1 MRSSTA
7 LLLFLSASFFS
18 GVASADASTQAVGT
32 NPKESAY
39 WQKIDTLGEATPRHE
54 SSAVLIDNDL
64 YVFGGRGDRPLQ
76 VLNLETRRWKT
87 LTAPPLEIH
96 HAQGLVHNG
105 RIFIVSGLTGQFPEE
120 PALEHVYIYD
130 PVTDAWSK
138 GPRIPQERRRGAS
151 GVVVIGDLAYILGG
165 NTRGHSSGY
174 VPWAD
179 SLNLI
184 TGQWSVL
191 PDAPHARDHFH
202 AAVVDGQIYAAG
214 GRLSAAD
221 AGEPLSRTVAQVDV
235 FDPKKVSWSTLKAG
249 LPTPRAGTSA
259 APLNGRLLVLGGES
273 DRQVAA
279 HSEVEQFDP
288 QTQKWTSLPAMPV
301 GRHGAQAV
309 ATESK
314 LWITSG
320 SANRGG
326 GPELS
331 DVIQLSP

>member
-7 LLLFLSASFFS
+7 LILFLSASFVS
-18 GVASADASTQAVGT
+18 GVASAATPSKTAGTTPKASA
-32 NPKESAY
+32 S

-54 SSAVLIDNDL
+54 SSAVLIAKDL

-76 VLNLETRRWKT
+76 VLDLETRRWRT

-96 HAQGLVHNG
+96 HAQGVVHNG

-130 PVTDAWSK
+130 PATDAWSK

-165 NTRGHSSGY
+165 NTRGHNSGY

-179 SLNLI
+179 SLDLV
-184 TGQWSVL
+184 TGQWAVL

-202 AAVVDGQIYAAG
+202 AAVVNGQIYAAG

-235 FDPKKVSWSTLKAG
+235 FDPKKGAWSTLKAD
-249 LPTPRAGTSA
+249 LPTPRAGTA
-259 APLNGRLLVLGGES
+259 AVRLNGRLLVLGGES

-288 QTQKWTSLPAMPV
+288 QTQKWTPLPAMPV

-309 ATESK
+309 ANEST